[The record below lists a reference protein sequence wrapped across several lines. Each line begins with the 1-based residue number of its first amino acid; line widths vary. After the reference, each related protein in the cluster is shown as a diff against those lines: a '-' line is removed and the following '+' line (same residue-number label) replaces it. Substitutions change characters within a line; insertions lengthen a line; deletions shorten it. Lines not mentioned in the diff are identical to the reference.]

1 MGTIIVF
8 TIFTIKVLKMII
20 IFLVLLVCVV
30 IFTTIILIHVHKVC
44 KANTYIIKNNIN
56 KAKSYLSRIENAN
69 SLDELYCIFR
79 EMINSID
86 VSFILNPYGMFR
98 ANSLEE
104 CRTTDIF
111 LGDINGLWTFT
122 LNRWMQTDDTEAV
135 KIVTNQFKSELINT
149 LNTYINHEKS
159 K

>member
-1 MGTIIVF
+1 MIQSMLVGILLIIIVLIYGYIHI
-8 TIFTIKVLKMII
+8 TKKK
-20 IFLVLLVCVV
+20 
-30 IFTTIILIHVHKVC
+30 LIHD
-44 KANTYIIKNNIN
+44 NLIKNNIS

-79 EMINSID
+79 EMINYID
-86 VSFILNPYGMFR
+86 ISFILNPYGMFR

-111 LGDINGLWTFT
+111 LGDINGLWTLT
-122 LNRWMQTDDTEAV
+122 LNRWMQTDDIEAI
-135 KIVTNQFKSELINT
+135 KEVTYQFKNELINI
-149 LNTYINHEKS
+149 LNKYINYEKS